1 MAKYQKQ
8 ADAVKTEK
16 SKAMK
21 IGEGEGQL
29 AHIDSH
35 KEHYDAAFKMHSHL
49 QAAKNTLVS
58 SLESSKGGY
67 DYHINGEQSKPEG
80 YVVNHKGEP
89 TKLVNRAEFARQNLL
104 KVRK

>member
-1 MAKYQKQ
+1 MDKYQKA
-8 ADAVKTEK
+8 ADKVKTDK
-16 SKAMK
+16 SKEAK

-35 KEHYDAAFKMHSHL
+35 KEHYDAAFKLHSHL
-49 QAAKNTLVS
+49 QAAKNTLVN
-58 SLESSKGGY
+58 SLESHKGGY
-67 DYHINGEQSKPEG
+67 SYSINGAESKPEG